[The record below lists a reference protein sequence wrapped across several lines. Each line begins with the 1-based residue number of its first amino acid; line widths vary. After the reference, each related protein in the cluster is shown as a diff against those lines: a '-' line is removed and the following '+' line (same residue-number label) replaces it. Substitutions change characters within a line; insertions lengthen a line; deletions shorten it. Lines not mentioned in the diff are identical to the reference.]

1 MIKKVADRNKGTA
14 AEAKIIDILEHSL
27 TTVVGQIVLDQE
39 KPKYAGYIRSKKI
52 RKSVNRFMLRNQP

>member
-39 KPKYAGYIRSKKI
+39 NLSMLAIFVQKI

>member
-14 AEAKIIDILEHSL
+14 AEAKIIDILEYSL

-39 KPKYAGYIRSKKI
+39 KPKYAGYIRSKI